1 MTSQTSS
8 PLTSVLIGFGQWY
21 GCLCRGQGRR
31 ASWSVALRVLL
42 ALYRG
47 FLALVGGSVRQFC
60 SRGCS
65 SSVVFATSVSEVI
78 DDRECISSHRGFCG
92 CCWRIHC
99 HHGYYPSQSGGGEE
113 FVCLYKTYAPRN
125 EPVENHGVRGNAGGQ
140 RALRTEGITRRSQD
154 HRTTL
159 VADER
164 LGRALLLMVILSPV
178 LVWCDA

>member
-1 MTSQTSS
+1 MRGEPFPLLRSAGDLSS
-8 PLTSVLIGFGQWY
+8 FWRWGEIPRISVVERGACTIGHVADGLLRPF
-21 GCLCRGQGRR
+21 LL
-31 ASWSVALRVLL
+31 SVAVL

-65 SSVVFATSVSEVI
+65 SSVVFATSVSGVI

-99 HHGYYPSQSGGGEE
+99 HHGYDPSQSGGGEE

-125 EPVENHGVRGNAGGQ
+125 EPVENHGVRGNAGAC
-140 RALRTEGITRRSQD
+140 RAVRAEGIIRRSQD
-154 HRTTL
+154 HRTT
-159 VADER
+159 
-164 LGRALLLMVILSPV
+164 ICQQS
-178 LVWCDA
+178 